1 MKYWV
6 YHESA
11 LVGPYAP
18 EEISQLQGFSSDSLV
33 CPEGRLDSGSDQWQ
47 RAASVPELAMPILTS
62 AWTDARGGRWGG
74 MLPPEPTFD
83 DAAAVGSLKEKI
95 VLLANAVAVVRRE
108 MTAQAEAK
116 AVLQIELERQ
126 QGELS
131 QVQKRLASLEDKL
144 TLLGDLKEQSKNLE
158 TAAKTG
164 EKLAAELDERA
175 SALKEGLRAQVLGGL
190 EGLKEEIAKISVGL
204 RDAVERVSSL
214 PAGPAAGIP
223 PKSARHGAPAGV
235 DAAPGA
241 DLSPKGAAGEQD
253 DFGFPSASL
262 LDDPE
267 GT

>member
-11 LVGPYAP
+11 LVGPYGP
-18 EEISQLQGFSSDSLV
+18 EEMSQLQGFSSDSLV

-116 AVLQIELERQ
+116 AILQVELERQ
-126 QGELS
+126 QGELA

-144 TLLGDLKEQSKNLE
+144 TLIGDLKEQSKNLE

-164 EKLAAELDERA
+164 ERLAAELDERA
-175 SALKEGLRAQVLGGL
+175 STLKEGLREEVLGGV

-204 RDAVERVSSL
+204 REAVERISSL
-214 PAGPAAGIP
+214 PSAPAANG
-223 PKSARHGAPAGV
+223 
-235 DAAPGA
+235 
-241 DLSPKGAAGEQD
+241 
-253 DFGFPSASL
+253 
-262 LDDPE
+262 
-267 GT
+267 